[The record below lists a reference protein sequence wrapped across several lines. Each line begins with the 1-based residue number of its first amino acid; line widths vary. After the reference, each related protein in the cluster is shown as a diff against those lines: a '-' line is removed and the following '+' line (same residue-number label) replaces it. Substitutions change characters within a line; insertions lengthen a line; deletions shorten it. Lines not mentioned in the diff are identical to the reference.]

1 MSKVW
6 EAIKLVEREREL
18 TGRQRSPAERET
30 SNRPIS
36 AYLAG
41 VRRRCQ
47 QRSTAEPPAESAR
60 PTRRI

>member
-6 EAIKLVEREREL
+6 EAIKSVEREREL
-18 TGRQRSPAERET
+18 AGQQRSPAEGET
-30 SNRPIS
+30 SNRPVT

-47 QRSTAEPPAESAR
+47 ERSPVKPPAESAR
-60 PTRRI
+60 PTRHT